1 MNRWI
6 GMAALLALA
15 TIAHAQTTPAK
26 NELVAKVLVLQQPL
40 VESMARE
47 VVERPALQI
56 MQAAGNALR
65 GQVAPDKREALGKSI
80 ETDVRKFVD
89 ESVPVLRER
98 AIKIAPTT
106 IGATLEEKFSDDEL
120 KQLIAWYESPV
131 YKKYQQLGG
140 EMQNVFMQKLMAEA
154 GPLLDGKLQALQQKV
169 RSSFVTATGASAPKP
184 SASAPRPAAKAAS
197 K

>member
-26 NELVAKVLVLQQPL
+26 KELVAKVLVLQQPL

-131 YKKYQQLGG
+131 YK
-140 EMQNVFMQKLMAEA
+140 
-154 GPLLDGKLQALQQKV
+154 
-169 RSSFVTATGASAPKP
+169 
-184 SASAPRPAAKAAS
+184 
-197 K
+197 

>member
-26 NELVAKVLVLQQPL
+26 KELVAKVLVLQQPL

>member
-26 NELVAKVLVLQQPL
+26 KELVAKVLVLQQPL

-98 AIKIAPTT
+98 AIEIAPTT

>member
-26 NELVAKVLVLQQPL
+26 KELVAKVLVLQQPL

-140 EMQNVFMQKLMAEA
+140 EMQNVFMQKLTAEA

-169 RSSFVTATGASAPKP
+169 RSSFVAATGTSAPKP

>member
-26 NELVAKVLVLQQPL
+26 KELVAKVLVLQQPL

-169 RSSFVTATGASAPKP
+169 RSSFVTATGTSAPKP

>member
-26 NELVAKVLVLQQPL
+26 KELVAKVLVLQQPL

-184 SASAPRPAAKAAS
+184 SASAPRAAAQAAS